1 MLLRKSKMNI
11 LYFYAHS
18 QTYTSTVY
26 EHVKS
31 LGEYSKNNIYY
42 ISSNQDYENNV
53 DLNDFDAI
61 LIHYSIR
68 LPYDQIPERYINDFQ
83 KFKGIKA
90 VFIQD
95 EYDYTKRAWH
105 WIKHLDISLV
115 FTVVPE
121 ENIHKIYPA
130 EELPGVT
137 FVSALTG
144 YIPSE
149 ASHATQK
156 PPSQRS
162 LIVGYRGRPLSIRY
176 GMLGQEKVKV
186 GSLVRTYCEEQ
197 DIPCDI
203 EWTEEKRI
211 YNDGWYDFVVS
222 CRAMLGSES
231 GSNVFDWD
239 GDLFQK
245 IDAYKSDHPKANDQK
260 IYDNIVNNLEIDSI
274 MNQISPRAFES
285 IACRTV
291 LVLFEG
297 YYSGVLRPWEH
308 FIPLKKDGSN
318 LDTIFSLLRDNDFVD
333 AMADRAY
340 KEIILG
346 GEYSYEGFVKTI
358 DDAFDTLSL
367 VTPKSDLKSK
377 TKITNLPAEVTLLP
391 IRYVME
397 DLSLQGREYKLNGI
411 ISTLENSILTS
422 KQELAT
428 SKDEIESIVD
438 RDIKKK
444 DQLSQKIIELNHTIS
459 SSREVLESTKKELGL
474 LKAESNPPKA
484 KIPNSI
490 FLWIISKINKQKD

>member
-1 MLLRKSKMNI
+1 MNI

-18 QTYTSTVY
+18 QTYTSAVY

-53 DLNDFDAI
+53 DLDDFDAI
-61 LIHYSIR
+61 IIHYSIR
-68 LPYDQIPERYINDFQ
+68 LPFDQVPERYINDFQ

-105 WIKHLDISLV
+105 WIRLLGISLV
-115 FTVVPE
+115 FTVVPQ
-121 ENIHKIYPA
+121 NSIKKIYPV

-137 FVSALTG
+137 FVSGLTG

-149 ASHATQK
+149 ISQTIPR

-162 LIVGYRGRPLSIRY
+162 LVVGYRGRPLSIRY

-186 GSLVRTYCEEQ
+186 GSLVRTFCEEQ
-197 DIPCDI
+197 DISCDI

-211 YNDGWYDFVVS
+211 YNDDWYDFVVS

-239 GDLFQK
+239 GDLFKK
-245 IDAYKSDHPKANDQK
+245 IADYKSVHPKCTDK
-260 IYDNIVNNLEIDSI
+260 EIYSEIISDFEIDNL

-285 IACRTV
+285 IAYRTV

-297 YYSGVLRPWEH
+297 VYSGVLKPWEH

-318 LDTIFSLLRDNDFVD
+318 LDVVFSLLGDDKFVD
-333 AMADRAY
+333 SMADRAY
-340 KEIILG
+340 KEIITS
-346 GEYSYEGFVKTI
+346 GEYSYERFVKTI
-358 DDAFDTLSL
+358 DEALEKLFLA
-367 VTPKSDLKSK
+367 TPNNKSNSNK
-377 TKITNLPAEVTLLP
+377 KITNLPLEITKLP
-391 IRYVME
+391 IKYIIPTFDSE
-397 DLSLQGREYKLNGI
+397 GIKDKL
-411 ISTLENSILTS
+411 
-422 KQELAT
+422 K
-428 SKDEIESIVD
+428 
-438 RDIKKK
+438 
-444 DQLSQKIIELNHTIS
+444 QKIKTLKLLIEQ
-459 SSREVLESTKKELGL
+459 EDESTVTHLEEALDSAINELDSLNEELQPDKKNSKLFRFFRKL
-474 LKAESNPPKA
+474 LS
-484 KIPNSI
+484 
-490 FLWIISKINKQKD
+490 

>member
-1 MLLRKSKMNI
+1 MNI

-18 QTYTSTVY
+18 QTYTSSVY

-53 DLNDFDAI
+53 DLDDFDAI
-61 LIHYSIR
+61 IIHHSIR
-68 LPYDQIPERYINDFQ
+68 LPFDQVPERYINDFQ

-105 WIKHLDISLV
+105 WIRLLGISLV
-115 FTVVPE
+115 FTVVPQ
-121 ENIHKIYPA
+121 NSIKKIYPA

-137 FVSALTG
+137 FVSGLTG

-149 ASHATQK
+149 ISQTIPR

-162 LIVGYRGRPLSIRY
+162 LVVGYRGRPLSIRY

-186 GSLVRTYCEEQ
+186 GSLVRTFCEEQ
-197 DIPCDI
+197 DISCDI

-211 YNDGWYDFVVS
+211 YNDDWYDFVVS

-239 GDLFQK
+239 GDLFKK
-245 IDAYKSDHPKANDQK
+245 IVDYKSVHPKCTDK
-260 IYDNIVNNLEIDSI
+260 EIYSEIISDLEIDNL

-297 YYSGVLRPWEH
+297 VYSGVLKPWEH

-318 LDTIFSLLRDNDFVD
+318 LDVVFSLLGDDKFVD
-333 AMADRAY
+333 SMADRAY
-340 KEIILG
+340 KDIIAS
-346 GEYSYEGFVKTI
+346 GEYSYERFVKTI
-358 DDAFDTLSL
+358 DEALEELFLA
-367 VTPKSDLKSK
+367 TPNNKSNSNK
-377 TKITNLPAEVTLLP
+377 KITNLPLEITKLP
-391 IRYVME
+391 IRYILPAFDSEGIKDKLKQKIKTLKLLIEKSDESTVTHLE
-397 DLSLQGREYKLNGI
+397 EALDSAIDELDSLNE
-411 ISTLENSILTS
+411 
-422 KQELAT
+422 ELQL
-428 SKDEIESIVD
+428 D
-438 RDIKKK
+438 KKK
-444 DQLSQKIIELNHTIS
+444 SKLFRLFRKLLS
-459 SSREVLESTKKELGL
+459 
-474 LKAESNPPKA
+474 
-484 KIPNSI
+484 
-490 FLWIISKINKQKD
+490 